1 MAPVVTVVATATAEA
16 AAALQAFRRLNGAD
30 VDVDDVDEDD
40 GADQPTTNVDVVANR
55 TSETR
60 TTNLLSIMLL
70 LHNNGK

>member
-16 AAALQAFRRLNGAD
+16 AAAFQAFRRLNGAD